1 MANRYKGP
9 QIVLH
14 GVKTHDSWPAV
25 LAGMEGKICQPETE
39 INAVKKVTSREK
51 SS

>member
-25 LAGMEGKICQPETE
+25 LAGME
-39 INAVKKVTSREK
+39 VKYASLRQKLMQLKR
-51 SS
+51 